1 MDIEIEKK
9 IDSHE
14 EVIINED
21 KINLYIQKK
30 YNIVLPGI
38 YMEYKEENQKKSSIL
53 DYDDLYNFLS
63 NFGKIKYLEI
73 SQNIALIIYDSFKDA
88 YSLLYYS
95 NKNPSK
101 DIIIRWYKP
110 EDEKIIS
117 DILKKKNKKFTFGE
131 ILDNINHSML
141 HNYHTHSTVEDI
153 LKISEK
159 PQLHLNIKDNDIE
172 NISTNSLAQYSLY
185 SHFTLSP
192 KSVNE
197 FQNLI
202 IQNSKREIYS
212 EMNYQKYQNSF
223 ENNEKGVTNAKYI
236 CKFFIQIEKD
246 NDFHV
251 VKRLIGAK
259 GSNIK
264 RIIDYCSKS
273 NNGYISDSIKLKLK
287 GKGSGYKERPYGR
300 ESEEPLNLYVTSKYL
315 DIYKKGCS
323 LVHEL
328 IINIY
333 EEYKR
338 YCERNGKIPISNLT
352 IQKVESVAIRRTGK
366 IKKDHKILDDL

>member
-1 MDIEIEKK
+1 MKG
-9 IDSHE
+9 
-14 EVIINED
+14 N
-21 KINLYIQKK
+21 Y
-30 YNIVLPGI
+30 
-38 YMEYKEENQKKSSIL
+38 
-53 DYDDLYNFLS
+53 
-63 NFGKIKYLEI
+63 
-73 SQNIALIIYDSFKDA
+73 
-88 YSLLYYS
+88 
-95 NKNPSK
+95 
-101 DIIIRWYKP
+101 
-110 EDEKIIS
+110 
-117 DILKKKNKKFTFGE
+117 
-131 ILDNINHSML
+131 INHSML

-153 LKISEK
+153 LKNSEK

-172 NISTNSLAQYSLY
+172 NLSTNSLAQYSLY
-185 SHFTLSP
+185 SHYTLSP
-192 KSVNE
+192 QSLKE
-197 FQNLI
+197 FKNLI

-236 CKFFIQIEKD
+236 CKFYIQIEKD
-246 NDFHV
+246 KEFNV

-264 RIIDYCSKS
+264 RIIDFCSKS

-287 GKGSGYKERPYGR
+287 GKGSEYKERPYGR

-328 IINIY
+328 IVNIY